1 MKANGN
7 ADQSFT
13 NTLLNNGTPVTSGAA
28 YKISA
33 NPGGHTPEEISVDP
47 ATGEV
52 TFTKALYD
60 KMTPPD
66 LTRSTGPA
74 ARITIEATHQ
84 GRTASFTFTVTDHF
98 SPRDNHSS
106 VVLGPYIYVI
116 GGVTQISSSG
126 VPQDSDNE
134 VWRSPDGGETWDR
147 LEASDPAKRFSAR
160 YALTSAVL
168 GNTVYVIGGQAD
180 GSGVPLADVVWSS
193 ENGADW
199 TRVPSAAGPDN
210 RLAPRFSHSS
220 VVLDNAIYVINGLGS
235 RTISR
240 PAGTTV
246 LPSIPIREVRKSSD
260 GTNWTNIPIT
270 SEADGGAP
278 FLSRNDFAMEML
290 DNKIYIMG
298 ARTGASSTG
307 NDVLE
312 SSDGGLWTQVDT
324 SGHRFTERRRHSSA
338 VLGDTLYVIGGI
350 GTTAAANE
358 RGDIWKSAD
367 KGRRWTQVAANA
379 QVLGRSWH
387 TSPVLGDAIYI
398 IGGSKK
404 IGGLQ
409 NDVWKSTDGGVTW
422 NNVHKNP

>member
-1 MKANGN
+1 MLFSTNLSTP
-7 ADQSFT
+7 QTFT
-13 NTLLNNGTPVTSGAA
+13 NELRLGTTPVTASVTYA
-28 YKISA
+28 ITQP
-33 NPGGHTPEEISVDP
+33 PGYTGPITLDP
-47 ATGEV
+47 ATGAV
-52 TFTKALYD
+52 SFGRDVYD
-60 KMTPPD
+60 KV
-66 LTRSTGPA
+66 TRSRTPE
-74 ARITIEATHQ
+74 RVTVQATHQ

-98 SPRDNHSS
+98 SPRDKHSS
-106 VVLGPYIYVI
+106 VVLDPYIYVI
-116 GGVTQISSSG
+116 AGQTRVPSSG
-126 VPQDSDNE
+126 VPSLASNE

-147 LEASDPAKRFSAR
+147 LAASDPAKRFSAR
-160 YALTSAVL
+160 FEHTSAML

-180 GSGVPLADVVWSS
+180 GRGTPMADVVWKSTD
-193 ENGADW
+193 GVDW
-199 TRVPSAAGPDN
+199 TQVSEAAGSAN
-210 RLAPRFSHSS
+210 RLTPRYSHRA
-220 VVLDNAIYVINGLGS
+220 VVLGNEIYVINGLGLDS
-235 RTISR
+235 TTTITR
-240 PAGTTV
+240 
-246 LPSIPIREVRKSSD
+246 IREVRKSLD
-260 GTNWTNIPIT
+260 GTNWTNVPI
-270 SEADGGAP
+270 ALPGAGGALFP
-278 FLSRNDFAMEML
+278 PRDSFAMELL

-298 ARTGASSTG
+298 GTPVSSRTAD
-307 NDVLE
+307 DVLE

-338 VLGDTLYVIGGI
+338 VLGDALYVIGGI
-350 GTTAAANE
+350 EPTAAANE